1 MFTKKLKARTQIALW
16 SCSISAISIVAGPA
30 VAEEPL
36 LELRSVGLYD
46 WPQNAKDQK
55 AVEAFKLLRDR
66 LDDLALELDM
76 DPGEAQLMQMG
87 WDMLTA
93 RSALRLA
100 PAENGIDASFV
111 LSPENGSTEAMQQQL
126 SMFAMMGGMEFQDQ
140 GDGIAQAMG
149 PMGPMNLGFDADRIW
164 LALGESEPASLEV
177 SSRGLPDGATPIMS
191 GRVDFDGLVQMFA
204 PQMAEELR
212 MQSEMFM
219 GGSAAMFIGPDA
231 SILEFAVG
239 VDDDS
244 MHMVSRMLGAK
255 ASMEA
260 MGMGEKV
267 LFTKRDLRAVPQDA
281 VQFQAM
287 PTNIKGMLD
296 TMRMAMEMSGDDTIA
311 EIEREIG
318 VNLFDDILA
327 NIGDRAMYYQSEATG
342 GGGLSSLVLMVDLRD
357 ADGMADAHGKLV
369 RRLNQLA
376 ADEIDGYA
384 RVHTWDVDGTSGF
397 SMTAP
402 GLPIPFEPSWAISQG
417 KLVFTLSP
425 MALSESLAQLNGRR
439 DTSILNDASF
449 QSAVLSR
456 MPGEGAVSLYYTDAP
471 RMAAKGYGMTNMLTS
486 ALANAA
492 RSPEHPDRVEGSL
505 MPTYHDFV
513 SGIAPMGGVSA
524 WDGDDL
530 VSQYF
535 ADRSVLVQLSAGL
548 GTIAD
553 LQALI
558 VPAFA
563 AGAMLPAL
571 GQARERA
578 NQLKSATQLRSIAQG
593 LIVYGSNNDDQPPA
607 SVDVLIEQGILTRDI
622 FVSPQGS
629 AWDGGPD
636 YTVRLT
642 EDAVS
647 SFNAQYIVGIDRA
660 AYVNGE
666 WIVNVAFAD
675 AHVEALNR
683 SYIEEILEDEL
694 NEGAAK
700 ELQIEGF

>member
-46 WPQNAKDQK
+46 WPENAKDQK

-100 PAENGIDASFV
+100 PTENGIDASFV

-164 LALGESEPASLEV
+164 LALGESEPATLDV

-219 GGSAAMFIGPDA
+219 GGGAAMFIGPDA

-239 VDDDS
+239 VDDES

-296 TMRMAMEMSGDDTIA
+296 TMRMAMEMSGDDA
-311 EIEREIG
+311 IEEIG

-327 NIGDRAMYYQSEATG
+327 NIGDRAMYYQSEVTG

-369 RRLNQLA
+369 QRLNQLA

-384 RVHTWDVDGTSGF
+384 RVHTWDVDGTDGF

-505 MPTYHDFV
+505 MPSYHDFV

-535 ADRSVLVQLSAGL
+535 GDRSVLVQLSAGL
-548 GTIAD
+548 GTVAD

-593 LIVYGSNNDDQPPA
+593 LIVYGSNNDDQPPV
-607 SVDVLIEQGILTRDI
+607 SVDVLIDQGILTRDI

-683 SYIEEILEDEL
+683 SYIEEILQDEL